1 MSALSLRSGNV
12 NLYKFNQWSVADLMP
27 FRIRQRSTRLNLR
40 PQTSCNSSRKFGDVP
55 DDLSAL

>member
-27 FRIRQRSTRLNLR
+27 FRIRQRVRGLTCAHKRVAIRRESLAMCRM
-40 PQTSCNSSRKFGDVP
+40 V
-55 DDLSAL
+55 